1 MFCKKRP
8 PIPAH
13 AARPQT
19 SFDPADAAAIAD
31 WHLADNGQVYVP
43 ASCGIGID
51 SLVAITFDAAHQ
63 AGAKGVA
70 DAPRDRDMKVR
81 MHDITVPGGRRSWT
95 PRNWTRRGGGVRGP
109 AHSLRADGAGRSGTG
124 PARTACRLDDPP
136 DRRLAKPLC
145 PVITLRVLACPPS
158 LRRMTLLA

>member
-1 MFCKKRP
+1 MHRACFAKGP

-19 SFDPADAAAIAD
+19 SFDPADAVAIAD

-43 ASCGIGID
+43 ASRGIGID

-63 AGAKGVA
+63 TGAKGVA

-81 MHDITVPGGRRSWT
+81 MHDITVLGGPSVLDPAQLDAAGRR
-95 PRNWTRRGGGVRGP
+95 
-109 AHSLRADGAGRSGTG
+109 RSR
-124 PARTACRLDDPP
+124 P
-136 DRRLAKPLC
+136 C
-145 PVITLRVLACPPS
+145 P
-158 LRRMTLLA
+158 